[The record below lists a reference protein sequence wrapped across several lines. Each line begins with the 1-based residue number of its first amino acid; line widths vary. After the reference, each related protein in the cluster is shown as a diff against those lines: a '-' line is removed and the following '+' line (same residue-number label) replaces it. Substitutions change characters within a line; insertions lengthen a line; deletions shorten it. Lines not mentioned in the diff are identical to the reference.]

1 MPRCAD
7 RLYCEKHKGKEE
19 GVCEVNYLTY
29 YRKHCGPR
37 RIFRS
42 REHRREVL
50 GEGKGQTSEG
60 AEEIGGEGMN
70 EGELGRG
77 KGEGGNAGAEG

>member
-1 MPRCAD
+1 MRTDSTAK
-7 RLYCEKHKGKEE
+7 KHKGKGE
-19 GVCEVNYLTY
+19 GVCEVDHLTY

-42 REHRREVL
+42 LERRREVL

-60 AEEIGGEGMN
+60 AKEIGGEGMN

-77 KGEGGNAGAEG
+77 KGGMQGRKGEAWG